1 MKNIKFSIIIPN
13 YNKEQYI
20 EECIQSVLQQT
31 YTNYEI
37 LVVDDGST
45 DRSIEIIQNFGLS
58 YLTTNHLQAGG
69 ARNLALQHATG
80 DYIVFLDS
88 DDYLHGNNVLEKL
101 ANHITDEDFIF
112 LNFTTD
118 RFGEFVFQEEKEED
132 LSLKLETSKVGC
144 PTKCFKRTLL
154 DGITFPEKQRF
165 EDICFT
171 LRALC
176 RAQKVSYFKDSFFV
190 YRKTK
195 DSNTTKEVSGEVM
208 VDIIRELM
216 NIYKLCLEYPQYK
229 ISLLNRIKS
238 SKLPIRL
245 EILNDL
251 IEFNINNFDKY
262 SF

>member
-1 MKNIKFSIIIPN
+1 MSNVKFSVIIPN
-13 YNKEQYI
+13 YNKEEYI
-20 EECIQSVLQQT
+20 EECLQSVLNQT
-31 YTNYEI
+31 YPNYEI
-37 LVVDDGST
+37 IIVDDGST
-45 DRSIEIIQNFGLS
+45 DRSMEIIQKMGLS
-58 YLTTNHLQAGG
+58 YFSSHQLQAGG
-69 ARNLALQHATG
+69 ARNLALTKATG

-88 DDYLHGNNVLEKL
+88 DDYLHSNDVLEKL
-101 ANHITDEDFIF
+101 ANQITDEDIIF

-132 LSLKLETSKVGC
+132 LSLKLETTKVGC
-144 PTKCFKRTLL
+144 PTKCFKRTIL
-154 DGITFPEKQRF
+154 DGITFPEKQRY

-190 YRKTK
+190 YRKNK

-229 ISLLNRIKS
+229 IPLLNRIKS

-245 EILNDL
+245 EVLNDL

>member
-118 RFGEFVFQEEKEED
+118 RFGELIFNEEKEEEI
-132 LSLKLETSKVGC
+132 SQKLETTKVGC

-154 DGITFPEKQRF
+154 EGITFPEKQRY

-176 RAQKVSYFKDSFFV
+176 KAKKVTYFKDSFFV
-190 YRKTK
+190 YRKTM
-195 DSNTTKEVSGEVM
+195 DSNTTREVSGEVM
-208 VDIIRELM
+208 VDIIQELT
-216 NIYKLCLEYPQYK
+216 NIYKLCLEYPEYK
-229 ISLLNRIKS
+229 IPLLNRIKN
-238 SKLPIRL
+238 SKLPLRL

-251 IEFNINNFDKY
+251 IEFNVNNFHKY